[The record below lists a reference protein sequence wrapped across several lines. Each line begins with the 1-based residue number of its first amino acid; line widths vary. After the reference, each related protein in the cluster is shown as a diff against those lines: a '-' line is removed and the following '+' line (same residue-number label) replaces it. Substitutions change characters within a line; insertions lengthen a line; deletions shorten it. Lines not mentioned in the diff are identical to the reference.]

1 MIAPTNIHPPKNWQD
16 FETLCLKLWGEI
28 WQIPHEIEFNSDNS
42 QGQQGVDIY
51 GPIDQGLSFYGIQ
64 CKNKKLNLI
73 DGSSNRLTISD
84 VQAEIDKAANFK
96 PALKKL
102 IIATSLPKDQ
112 KVEEYVRIKSLE
124 HAQSGFF
131 TIQICFWEFFERK
144 ILEFQKVNDWY
155 LKNENFHKVSSFS
168 VLFSGGVNEKL
179 YRPKFQ
185 KTIHRYTTQKE
196 PPVIAPDVL
205 RLFKD
210 PNLNISDFQKTLDDY
225 YRLLDKTRDMKMPQI
240 EWKQNCWF
248 SLQLK
253 NTGQK
258 VIEDFKVELSFEGD
272 FEQVGAESRNQLFN
286 PGFTNNVK
294 EYSNSDR
301 ALYIKPEQNILVQGE
316 AISTGSIYLEPS
328 MQGAADVKLIWKLLA
343 RDFEDSGMLFI
354 RIDPKYHTVI
364 QKHDVDQIE
373 EERDEEVISLVNRPG
388 SYGMM
393 PGRGPNFLDKESD
406 YNFE

>member
-51 GPIDQGLSFYGIQ
+51 GLIDNGLSFYGIQ

-73 DGSSNRLTISD
+73 DGSPNRLTISD
-84 VQAEIDKAANFK
+84 VQAEIDNASNFK
-96 PALKKL
+96 PALRKL

-112 KVEEYVRIKSLE
+112 KLEEYVRIKSLE
-124 HAQSGFF
+124 HAQNGNF

-144 ILEFQKVNDWY
+144 ILEFQKVYDWY
-155 LKNENFHKVSSFS
+155 LKNENFHKVSSIS
-168 VLFSGGVNEKL
+168 VLFSGGVSEKD
-179 YRPKFQ
+179 YHPKFQ
-185 KTIHRYTTQKE
+185 RTINRYTTQRE
-196 PPVIAPDVL
+196 PPVVAPDFN

-210 PNLNISDFQKTLDDY
+210 PKLNISDFQKSLDDY
-225 YRLLDKTRDMKMPQI
+225 HRLRYKASDMRMPQI
-240 EWKQNCWF
+240 EWQQNCWF

-258 VIEDFKVELSFEGD
+258 VIEDFKVKLVFDGD
-272 FEQVGAESRNQLFN
+272 FKQVGAESRNQIFN

-294 EYSNSDR
+294 EYSNTYR
-301 ALYIKPEQNILVQGE
+301 ALYIEPEQNILVQGE

-328 MQGAADVKLIWKLLA
+328 MQEATDVKLNWKLLA
-343 RDFEDSGMLFI
+343 RDFEDSGTLLI
-354 RIDPKYHTVI
+354 HIQPKYHTVI
-364 QKHDVDQIE
+364 HKHYVDQIE
-373 EERDEEVISLVNRPG
+373 EEREEQVISLVRRTG

-393 PGRGPNFLDKESD
+393 PGRGPNYLDKESD